1 MRRTAALVFCASI
14 SVATACAGTPVIDGV
29 LDSGAGY
36 ALMPDC
42 DATPSARTGFGL
54 NNDCSQIWFTNDA
67 THLYFFVRGRL
78 QGDNNNGLL
87 LMVNASNISGRPAGN
102 ACGGLGP
109 GGGYVFG
116 NTTLPGP
123 PWSPTT
129 DWRMDF
135 EVDRGWSGNTGAGP
149 TVFDIDRGRYYAPIG
164 WSYFGN
170 PGTAG
175 SPLTVGDETHAFLN
189 DGGTSSGWE
198 LKIPRSMLNNI
209 TGADTIQ
216 AFAVVVSGSA
226 FFSDDS
232 APANIT
238 GGNPGHWPNFTLIS
252 GNQHGGNV
260 FAPVSVS
267 AFRLD

>member
-1 MRRTAALVFCASI
+1 MTAVGAQ
-14 SVATACAGTPVIDGV
+14 AGTPVIDGV

-36 ALMPDC
+36 ELMPDC
-42 DATPSARTGFGL
+42 DATTDARQGFGPL
-54 NNDCSQIWFTNDA
+54 NDCSQIWFTNDA

-87 LMVNASNISGRPAGN
+87 LLVNASHISGRPAN
-102 ACGGLGP
+102 TACGGLGP

-116 NTTLPGP
+116 DTTEPGP
-123 PWSPTT
+123 PWTPTT

-135 EVDRGWSGNTGAGP
+135 EVDYGWSGNTGAGAAH
-149 TVFDIDRGRYYAPIG
+149 FDIDRGKYFAPTG

-189 DGGTSSGWE
+189 DGATSSGWE
-198 LKIPRSMLNNI
+198 LKIPRTLLNNI
-209 TGADTIQ
+209 TGAHMIQ

-226 FFSDDS
+226 YFSDDS
-232 APANIT
+232 SPANIT
-238 GGNPGHWPNFTLIS
+238 GGNPGHWPNFTTIS
-252 GNQHGGNV
+252 GDQHGGNV
-260 FAPVSVS
+260 WAPVSVS
-267 AFRLD
+267 ALRLD